1 MLAPVPKKRG
11 DGGSS
16 FSSLSDYLTKEIDK
30 DTGEV
35 LSRGEVMLSDNL
47 LSAETAAAEMKA
59 VAAENTR
66 CKDPVLHL
74 VLSWKVGEQPTSEQW
89 QEAVKHAMVALK
101 DREGV
106 SMGDHQYFA
115 VAHRDTENFHVHI
128 QANRVHPET
137 YRANSPE
144 WLHKTLDKACREI
157 EAKQGWSHSNGLYRW
172 DEDKGKA
179 ISMTREEREE
189 VREQSRDF
197 GLERG
202 TAGTGKAAKMEEYS
216 NAETL
221 ETYAKGAPAK
231 DLNAI
236 MKHDNASWQEVHSA
250 LKKHGLELHK
260 GDKGGYTVSGEGDG
274 GERIHVK
281 ASKVFR
287 GQFSGKEQ
295 RAATDE
301 KLGAWEPPK
310 EFLKH
315 IIKTEKEYSQYREP
329 KRDPKEREERRDE
342 RAQLRGDLKERYKDY
357 KEQSYKE
364 RREKAADNRETAKL
378 RAALQSSKRDEWAKL
393 REVDRLQRVQHVE
406 DARQTQAERKAQLSV
421 SIAESIKASDLVKEK
436 AAQIKAAQDTQRLGD
451 KPEDYK
457 AWVTA
462 LAANGDRAAISQI
475 RGWHHQEG
483 RDVRTIER
491 KNAEIDRRDSAKP
504 NDHDRHEPL
513 DPRAFVEAKKTA
525 AQRMTWEV
533 DTKTGDVAYRI
544 DGRKA
549 FTDHGER
556 VSFGNAKDDDA
567 LETGLRM
574 AAQKYGGEVKLNGAA
589 EFQMRA
595 VQVAAERGV
604 AITFSNKDLALY
616 HEACKHQIEVQQER
630 EAGRLR
636 ALNEP
641 VRDKDRSQDV
651 EPDHG
656 LSR

>member
-1 MLAPVPKKRG
+1 MLAPVPKKRK

-30 DTGEV
+30 ETGEV

-89 QEAVKHAMVALK
+89 QEAVKHAMGSLK

-106 SMGDHQYFA
+106 SMADHQYLA

-144 WLHKTLDKACREI
+144 WLHKTLDKSCREI
-157 EAKQGWSHSNGLYRW
+157 EAKQGWGHSNGLYRW

-179 ISMTREEREE
+179 IAMTREEREE

-216 NAETL
+216 NAESL

-231 DLNAI
+231 ALNEI
-236 MKHDNASWQEVHSA
+236 MKHDNVNWQEVHSA

-260 GDKGGYTVSGEGDG
+260 GEKGGYTVSGDGD

-287 GQFSGKEQ
+287 GQFAGKEQ

-301 KLGAWEPPK
+301 KLGTWESPK

-315 IIKTEKEYSQYREP
+315 VTKTEKEYSQHREP

-342 RAQLRGDLKERYKDY
+342 RAQLKGELKERYIAY
-357 KEQSYKE
+357 KEKSYTE
-364 RREKAADNRETAKL
+364 RRAKAADNRETAKL
-378 RAALQSSKRDEWAKL
+378 RADLQSSKRDEWAKL
-393 REVDRLQRVQHVE
+393 RTVDRLQKVQNLE
-406 DARQTQAERKAQLSV
+406 DARQTLTQAERKAHLSV

-436 AAQIKAAQDTQRLGD
+436 ATQLKAVQDTQRQGN

-457 AWVTA
+457 TWVTA
-462 LAANGDRAAISQI
+462 QAKEGDRAAIAQI
-475 RGWHHQEG
+475 RGWQYQEG
-483 RDVRTIER
+483 RDVRAIER
-491 KNAEIDRRDSAKP
+491 KNEEIDRRESVRP
-504 NDHDRHEPL
+504 NDNDRHEPL
-513 DPRAFVEAKKTA
+513 DPRIFADAKKSA
-525 AQRMTWEV
+525 ALRMTWEV
-533 DTKTGDVAYRI
+533 DTKTGDVAYHI
-544 DGRKA
+544 DGKKA

-556 VSFGNAKDDDA
+556 VSFGNGKDDEA
-567 LETGLRM
+567 IETGLRM
-574 AAQKYGGEVKLNGAA
+574 AAQKYGGEVKLNGTA

-604 AITFSNKDLALY
+604 TIKFANKELSIY
-616 HEACKHQIEVQQER
+616 HEACKHQVQVQRER
-630 EAGRLR
+630 EVGRR
-636 ALNEP
+636 RGLNEP
-641 VRDKDRSQDV
+641 VQDRSQDS
-651 EPDHG
+651 EQDHG
-656 LSR
+656 RSR